1 MDNLRA
7 LETLLAQKRRLG
19 GELLSFD
26 GYDRWGAQHDTPE
39 HRAEMEADAA
49 RIGRE
54 YAAVVERL
62 GALVARLRTEDPTA
76 IERWADLHC
85 ELLRAFVTTC
95 ARAEATSHES
105 TGAMVASDEIEGW
118 AAVKR
123 GDKPFVEENVYYVSV
138 DRARYVAAFGI
149 EP

>member
-19 GELLSFD
+19 VELLSFD

-49 RIGRE
+49 RIGNE
-54 YAAVVERL
+54 HAAVVDEL
-62 GALVARLRTEDPTA
+62 GALVARLRTEDPGA
-76 IERWADLHC
+76 IARWADLHG

-95 ARAEATSHES
+95 AGAEAASHES
-105 TGAMVASDEIEGW
+105 TGVMVANEEIEGW

-123 GDKPFVEENVYYVSV
+123 GDKPFVEENVYYVRV
-138 DRARYVAAFGI
+138 DPAQYVAAFGT